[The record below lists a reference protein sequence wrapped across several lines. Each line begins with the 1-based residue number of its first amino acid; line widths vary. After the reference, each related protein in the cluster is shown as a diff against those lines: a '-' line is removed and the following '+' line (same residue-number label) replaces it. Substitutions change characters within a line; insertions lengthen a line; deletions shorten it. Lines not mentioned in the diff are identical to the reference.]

1 MNNNMNKKMRMLIIC
16 AVFAMISSCKN
27 YANSEDLKNLE
38 QQNVKGKVKGFLDT
52 KERIVS
58 DDPTVYEIA
67 EKLKEEEELKD
78 KKENKQ
84 EKVEREEKQ
93 EAKEELIQSDDPNS
107 HSNMQVVKTTRD
119 SGGQQKEEQR
129 KEEDKKEKEER
140 EREEDLKRRR
150 RERYKEDQKKMEE
163 RKKQLE
169 KRRKEREEEAK
180 ENPLKKITKNKI
192 KEAANKIDTI
202 ISNIDN
208 IEREQDTTGK
218 RVEDNVTYPIYDDIT
233 DAKDSI
239 YIMWGENIDDSN
251 IDDLFTN
258 LRNIRYDLR
267 GKIKD
272 NNDTN
277 KNIVKVSDIR
287 NDLKNLKS
295 YLEKIKVYLEN
306 SENEE
311 LILKAIKCAIFN
323 EDCYYLK
330 VNNQY
335 F

>member
-1 MNNNMNKKMRMLIIC
+1 MNKKMRMFIIC
-16 AVFAMISSCKN
+16 AVFALISSCKY
-27 YANSEDLKNLE
+27 YASSEDLKNLE
-38 QQNVKGKVKGFLDT
+38 QNVKGKVKGFLDI

-67 EKLKEEEELKD
+67 EKLKEEELKD
-78 KKENKQ
+78 KKENKE
-84 EKVEREEKQ
+84 EKKKEEKQ
-93 EAKEELIQSDDPNS
+93 ETKEELIQGDDPNS

-119 SGGQQKEEQR
+119 SGGQQKEQR
-129 KEEDKKEKEER
+129 KEEDKKEEDKKEKEER
-140 EREEDLKRRR
+140 EREEDLRRRR

-169 KRRKEREEEAK
+169 KRRKEREEAAR

-208 IEREQDTTGK
+208 IERGQDTTGK

-251 IDDLFTN
+251 IYDLFTN
-258 LRNIRYDLR
+258 LRNIREDLR

-272 NNDTN
+272 NNNTN

-287 NDLKNLKS
+287 DDLKNLKS
-295 YLEKIKVYLEN
+295 YLEKIKVCLEN
-306 SENEE
+306 SENEK

-323 EDCYYLK
+323 EDCY
-330 VNNQY
+330 
-335 F
+335 